1 MSPCKRIIF
10 NKQPMTF
17 LYLSFIISQVVSG
30 QEEGEGK
37 EGRIVDDVGDDEV
50 VRVEVGA
57 DRLEDD
63 VFPDSQVVQAEHAG
77 AAKEDGKQ
85 RVLHN
90 NV

>member
-1 MSPCKRIIF
+1 
-10 NKQPMTF
+10 MTF
-17 LYLSFIISQVVSG
+17 LYLSFRVSQVESG

-37 EGRIVDDVGDDEV
+37 EGRIVDDVRDDEV

-63 VFPDSQVVQAEHAG
+63 VFPDSQVVQAEDAG